1 MESDANQV
9 RSTASAVTPA
19 ARSWLRR
26 FRLLIAAA
34 LLWAGLHYLMGHTL
48 LPAGLNRPVT
58 LAAGNNPI
66 FSAIALGLI
75 LCIWAYLGAWLADPW
90 HNARGLLVTA
100 LGLAAWAMGG
110 GTMDDWLILSTRDS
124 AVGPPSGTSY
134 WPLVAEYLFLALVM
148 AGVAIMS
155 TLAGSYSGLAH
166 QTGASGRI
174 KQTLGLDANSR
185 QRREGLIALLVTT
198 VVIGL
203 LMLILTGPAEAH
215 TLRGQVYFAVVVS
228 CFVGVLLAT
237 HLVSARQPIWYW
249 PAPILAGLIGMLV
262 AGLNPD
268 IRIPAPYNQL
278 NSIPAWGLARPLP
291 IEMVG
296 VGVAITIWTLR
307 ANTRKA
313 QPEDG

>member
-1 MESDANQV
+1 MEPDANQV
-9 RSTASAVTPA
+9 RSTASAVAHA

-26 FRLLIAAA
+26 VRLLIAVA

-48 LPAGLNRPVT
+48 LPTGLNRPVT

-66 FSAIALGLI
+66 LSAISLGLI
-75 LCIWAYLGAWLADPW
+75 LCIWAYLGALLADPW
-90 HNARGLLVTA
+90 HGARGLLVIA
-100 LGLAAWAMGG
+100 LGLTAWTMGG
-110 GTMDDWLILSTRDS
+110 GTMDDWLILNTADG
-124 AVGPPSGTSY
+124 AVGPPSGTPY

-155 TLAGSYSGLAH
+155 TLAGSHSGLAH
-166 QTGASGRI
+166 PAGAGGRI
-174 KQTLGLDANSR
+174 QQALGLDTNSR
-185 QRREGLIALLVTT
+185 QWREGLIALLVTT
-198 VVIGL
+198 AVIGL
-203 LMLILTGPAEAH
+203 LMLILTGPAEAQ
-215 TLRGQVYFAVVVS
+215 TMRGQVYFAVAVS
-228 CFVGVLLAT
+228 CFAGVLLAT

-249 PAPILAGLIGMLV
+249 PAPILAGLIGMFV

-268 IRIPAPYNQL
+268 IRIPAAYNQL

-296 VGVAITIWTLR
+296 LGIAITIWTLR
-307 ANTRKA
+307 ANTRQA